1 MASTDSYT
9 HAFADNVRLAKS
21 KFYTTPTDGTYNI
34 IQLPRYSFVKD
45 VWIQIVTAASAVPTA
60 LTVGW
65 AGNGETAV
73 TGGFISTD
81 IANPTVVGLKRA
93 QGDTAVSFE
102 GKYFSEG
109 SGTIT
114 FTYTAGSDTTCAFRI
129 FADYVV
135 IH

>member
-1 MASTDSYT
+1 MASIDSYT

-21 KFYTTPTDGTYNI
+21 KFYTAPASGTYNI
-34 IQLPRYSFVKD
+34 IQLPRYTFVKD
-45 VWIQIVTAASAVPTA
+45 VWIQIVTAASAAPTA

-65 AGNGETAV
+65 VGNDETAV
-73 TGGFISTD
+73 TNGFITTD

-93 QGDTAVSFE
+93 QGDTAVTFP
-102 GKYFSEG
+102 GKYFSGG
-109 SGTIT
+109 SGVVT

-129 FADYVV
+129 FVDYVV

>member
-1 MASTDSYT
+1 MASNDSYT

-21 KFYTTPTDGTYNI
+21 KFYTAPASGTYNI
-34 IQLPRYSFVKD
+34 IQLPRYTFVKD
-45 VWIQIVTAASAVPTA
+45 VWIQIVTAASAAPTA

-65 AGNGETAV
+65 VGNDETAV
-73 TGGFISTD
+73 TNGFITTD

-93 QGDTAVSFE
+93 QGDTAVTFP
-102 GKYFSEG
+102 GKYFSGG
-109 SGTIT
+109 SGVVT

-129 FADYVV
+129 FVDYVV